1 MSKARCAGFICSIS
15 GCILKNGCSQASF
28 FCSKSALTAILWST
42 IFTTPSQIQSRKI
55 VSICSS
61 WQFNNVATK
70 RREGAQGNLTKLLAG
85 NSPIFVVPHAFRRTV
100 KKTPKRSQGVA
111 AWHTISP
118 RRSQKARRRRVTV
131 ELFVPIRVDFDHTK
145 ENFRSYRQH
154 LTAADSPIAA
164 GKIVQSVNRAGRYAE
179 TVCCGKRQHKWRA
192 GSWVN
197 HPLSQQPA
205 LNENHALEKSRRSN
219 LIASHQHCFVADAG
233 EHS

>member
-100 KKTPKRSQGVA
+100 KKTPKTLARSCCLAHHQSEAFAKGA
-111 AWHTISP
+111 SK
-118 RRSQKARRRRVTV
+118 SVTV
-131 ELFVPIRVDFDHTK
+131 ELFVPIRVDFNYTK

-192 GSWVN
+192 GSRVN

-219 LIASHQHCFVADAG
+219 LIASHQHCFMADAG

>member
-70 RREGAQGNLTKLLAG
+70 RREGAQGNLKNRQENAKTLVRSCCLAHHQ
-85 NSPIFVVPHAFRRTV
+85 SEAFA
-100 KKTPKRSQGVA
+100 KGASKS
-111 AWHTISP
+111 
-118 RRSQKARRRRVTV
+118 VTV

-164 GKIVQSVNRAGRYAE
+164 GKIVQSVNRTSRYAE

-192 GSWVN
+192 GSRVN